1 MIDMDKIIKSDNMD
15 ELKKIKVWL
24 FQEILRLENAKAELQ
39 ESQDRFIKERVQFRD
54 EMDKLNRRTV
64 TERKR
69 LKEENLFFEKKLAIL
84 QDGFRQLEADRRKF
98 EKDKRLYGRQ
108 QSERRFEHSGEGID
122 ETLVSALFRNTNNV
136 LALRKRYKDLV
147 KIYHPDNLFGDEEM
161 MQAINREYMRRRNK
175 E

>member
-108 QSERRFEHSGEGID
+108 QSERRFEHSVEGID